1 MINTYDREYP
11 SFLSYIGRDNM
22 ARYRGMITNN
32 VGVGL
37 KVKVRRSIDLRE
49 LSDFGSI
56 TDAAGDLPT
65 KGATHRSA
73 TGGSTSATRGY
84 ADLSLVTNAVI
95 VDRQDM
101 GSISDTARTT
111 LGYNDEPYLY

>member
-1 MINTYDREYP
+1 
-11 SFLSYIGRDNM
+11 M

-32 VGVGL
+32 IKFDA

-49 LSDFGSI
+49 LADFGSI
-56 TDAAGDLPT
+56 TEASGDLPT
-65 KGATHRSA
+65 SGAVHRAANS
-73 TGGSTSATRGY
+73 GSKAATRQY
-84 ADLSLVTNAVI
+84 TDLSSIFDNAI

-101 GSISDTARTT
+101 GSITSTARTT

>member
-1 MINTYDREYP
+1 MDGIPAIYQ
-11 SFLSYIGRDNM
+11 IGRNNM

-32 VGVGL
+32 VQIGL

-56 TDAAGDLPT
+56 TDAAVDLPT
-65 KGATHRSA
+65 AGAVHRAA
-73 TGGSTSATRGY
+73 TGGSTAGTRGY
-84 ADLSLVTNAVI
+84 ADLRMISGEAV

-101 GSISDTARTT
+101 GSITDTARTT
-111 LGYNDEPYLY
+111 LGYNDEPYQY

>member
-11 SFLSYIGRDNM
+11 SFLSYIGRNNM

-65 KGATHRSA
+65 KGATHRGSL
-73 TGGSTSATRGY
+73 GSTSGTRGY
-84 ADLSLVTNAVI
+84 VDLSLVTNAVI